1 MKVTF
6 KLFRCH
12 SVEIRRLSLF
22 DTIPL
27 FSSVS
32 EFMSNSNFFS
42 KKTAPYICTKLK
54 TQIVKKT
61 RTGPR
66 PWWSFDFRAL
76 IGSSTC
82 SVRLISAGK
91 QSRPIA
97 VHASREHQWLLR
109 FSRTIRR
116 FIDPV
121 ELIYYRYRN
130 SKFRN
135 RTACEMLLAC
145 SYWKKSFFSYALL
158 SMLRIRQQRRRSA
171 CGCSVTSPQVLHLF
185 CSVCYD
191 FWCRGR
197 FLAQGKSVIVLGSC
211 GDLHFLWVASSTRIM
226 DEDDLADIMFEWL
239 VQNLFKFSPNRLH
252 GLLALHV
259 FGNDSNQTFHGLV
272 QTSTI
277 CLKHHVSWTDRWA
290 VLVIW
295 IAVAAK
301 WDVSQLSQI

>member
-12 SVEIRRLSLF
+12 SVEIRRLSLL

-82 SVRLISAGK
+82 SVRLIAAGK

-109 FSRTIRR
+109 CSRTIRR

-135 RTACEMLLAC
+135 RTACEMLSAC
-145 SYWKKSFFSYALL
+145 SYWKNHCFHMRYF
-158 SMLRIRQQRRRSA
+158 Q
-171 CGCSVTSPQVLHLF
+171 CC
-185 CSVCYD
+185 
-191 FWCRGR
+191 
-197 FLAQGKSVIVLGSC
+197 
-211 GDLHFLWVASSTRIM
+211 
-226 DEDDLADIMFEWL
+226 
-239 VQNLFKFSPNRLH
+239 
-252 GLLALHV
+252 V
-259 FGNDSNQTFHGLV
+259 FGNRGEGQHADAASHRHKFYTCFAPCA
-272 QTSTI
+272 TI
-277 CLKHHVSWTDRWA
+277 F
-290 VLVIW
+290 
-295 IAVAAK
+295 
-301 WDVSQLSQI
+301 DVEDDF

>member
-12 SVEIRRLSLF
+12 AVEIRRLSLF

-145 SYWKKSFFSYALL
+145 SYWKKIIFFICATFNAAYSATEAKVSMRMQRPIATSSTLVLL
-158 SMLRIRQQRRRSA
+158 R
-171 CGCSVTSPQVLHLF
+171 VL
-185 CSVCYD
+185 
-191 FWCRGR
+191 R
-197 FLAQGKSVIVLGSC
+197 FLMSRTI
-211 GDLHFLWVASSTRIM
+211 
-226 DEDDLADIMFEWL
+226 
-239 VQNLFKFSPNRLH
+239 FSP
-252 GLLALHV
+252 G
-259 FGNDSNQTFHGLV
+259 
-272 QTSTI
+272 
-277 CLKHHVSWTDRWA
+277 
-290 VLVIW
+290 
-295 IAVAAK
+295 
-301 WDVSQLSQI
+301 

>member
-12 SVEIRRLSLF
+12 SVEIRRLSLL

-32 EFMSNSNFFS
+32 EFMSNSNFLS

-82 SVRLISAGK
+82 SVRLIAAGK

-121 ELIYYRYRN
+121 ELIYYRFRN

-135 RTACEMLLAC
+135 RTACEMLSAC
-145 SYWKKSFFSYALL
+145 SYWKKIIFFICATFNAVYSATEAKVSMRMQRPIATSSTLGLLRVLRFLMSRTIFSPGWIGNRARLVWWSPFSVSCVIDAHHGRRWFGRHHVRMTGPKFIQILTESFAWVARATRF
-158 SMLRIRQQRRRSA
+158 RKRQQPNVPRARSDIND
-171 CGCSVTSPQVLHLF
+171 LF
-185 CSVCYD
+185 ETPCQ
-191 FWCRGR
+191 
-197 FLAQGKSVIVLGSC
+197 L
-211 GDLHFLWVASSTRIM
+211 
-226 DEDDLADIMFEWL
+226 
-239 VQNLFKFSPNRLH
+239 NR
-252 GLLALHV
+252 
-259 FGNDSNQTFHGLV
+259 
-272 QTSTI
+272 
-277 CLKHHVSWTDRWA
+277 
-290 VLVIW
+290 
-295 IAVAAK
+295 
-301 WDVSQLSQI
+301 